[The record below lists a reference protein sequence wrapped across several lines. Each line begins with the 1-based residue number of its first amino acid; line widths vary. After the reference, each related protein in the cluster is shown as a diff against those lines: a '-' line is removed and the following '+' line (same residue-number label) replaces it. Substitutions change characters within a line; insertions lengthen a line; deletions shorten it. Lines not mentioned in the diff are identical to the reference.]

1 MFYFT
6 KGKERERKIY
16 NADAD
21 AEISKWPYV
30 NIRKFRP
37 QAKKKKVVFLLKKH
51 VSQCCNSIFCNH
63 SVYNDTLTEAAT
75 RGVQSLSF
83 NKVAG
88 LETLAHVISCKF

>member
-30 NIRKFRP
+30 NKKI
-37 QAKKKKVVFLLKKH
+37 QASGKKKKKWF
-51 VSQCCNSIFCNH
+51 S
-63 SVYNDTLTEAAT
+63 Y
-75 RGVQSLSF
+75 
-83 NKVAG
+83 
-88 LETLAHVISCKF
+88 

>member
-37 QAKKKKVVFLLKKH
+37 QAKKKKKNGFPIKKT
-51 VSQCCNSIFCNH
+51 C
-63 SVYNDTLTEAAT
+63 
-75 RGVQSLSF
+75 
-83 NKVAG
+83 
-88 LETLAHVISCKF
+88 ISML

>member
-37 QAKKKKVVFLLKKH
+37 QAKKKKWF
-51 VSQCCNSIFCNH
+51 S
-63 SVYNDTLTEAAT
+63 Y
-75 RGVQSLSF
+75 
-83 NKVAG
+83 
-88 LETLAHVISCKF
+88 

>member
-30 NIRKFRP
+30 NIRKFRVR
-37 QAKKKKVVFLLKKH
+37 QKKNGFPIKKT
-51 VSQCCNSIFCNH
+51 C
-63 SVYNDTLTEAAT
+63 
-75 RGVQSLSF
+75 
-83 NKVAG
+83 
-88 LETLAHVISCKF
+88 ISML

>member
-6 KGKERERKIY
+6 KGKERERKFY

-30 NIRKFRP
+30 NIRKFRVR
-37 QAKKKKVVFLLKKH
+37 QKKMVFLLKKRA
-51 VSQCCNSIFCNH
+51 SQCCNSDFCNH
-63 SVYNDTLTEAAT
+63 SVYNDTLKESAT
-75 RGVQSLSF
+75 RGVQSLTF

>member
-6 KGKERERKIY
+6 KGKERERKFY

-30 NIRKFRP
+30 NIRKFRLRR
-37 QAKKKKVVFLLKKH
+37 KKMVFLLKKLA
-51 VSQCCNSIFCNH
+51 SQCCNSNFCNH
-63 SVYNDTLTEAAT
+63 CVYNDDTLTEAAT
-75 RGVQSLSF
+75 RGFQSLSF
-83 NKVAG
+83 NKDTG

>member
-6 KGKERERKIY
+6 KGKERERKFY

-30 NIRKFRP
+30 NIRKFRVR
-37 QAKKKKVVFLLKKH
+37 QKKMVFLLKKH
-51 VSQCCNSIFCNH
+51 VSQCCNSNFCNH

-75 RGVQSLSF
+75 RGVQSLTF